1 MNTPPESES
10 KTEPSER
17 SARLF
22 KAISKWDRDGEA
34 PDSGLVHGVSED
46 PQIAPLPLTN
56 TEIVQLQIR
65 VIALENLLSALLVD
79 ASDQQLSLAREI
91 ASGITPR
98 PGFTPHR
105 LTLHAAARMTNL
117 IDRSD
122 HIRKLQ
128 WASGGD
134 ADSSLRSQAS
144 DMGRTD

>member
-1 MNTPPESES
+1 MNTPPESEP
-10 KTEPSER
+10 TPEPSER

-22 KAISKWDRDGEA
+22 KAISKWDTDGEVS
-34 PDSGLVHGVSED
+34 DGGLVHGFAET
-46 PQIAPLPLTN
+46 PQATDLPLTN
-56 TEIVQLQIR
+56 AELVQLQIR
-65 VIALENLLSALLVD
+65 VIALENLLAALLVD

-128 WASGGD
+128 SVSVEG
-134 ADSSLRSQAS
+134 ADPTLRAQAS
-144 DMGRTD
+144 DKGRTV